1 MRAASGYYF
10 LGIVAM
16 EDMLE
21 GNMMP
26 SYIVCQSK
34 RKSESRSGLRVVKA
48 NSTMVGM
55 DKLLVANIH
64 AHPELIDF
72 MSNYRTRDHM
82 HTKNLRQRARTRKY
96 TPEGGLFWFPCT
108 ASGLMC
114 RYNYK
119 PIFIKL
125 VPDNEGRATD
135 DGFTR
140 LKAAREHIP
149 SWKEVLLREPY
160 GKFIETEGWRNEWQL
175 KRQSRIGSQ
184 S

>member
-96 TPEGGLFWFPCT
+96 TPEGGLFWFYGVSEIRT
-108 ASGLMC
+108 LTS
-114 RYNYK
+114 
-119 PIFIKL
+119 IQW
-125 VPDNEGRATD
+125 RARRPHSPP
-135 DGFTR
+135 GWAVFLLHFYAYAR
-140 LKAAREHIP
+140 KAWAIL
-149 SWKEVLLREPY
+149 SIEV
-160 GKFIETEGWRNEWQL
+160 
-175 KRQSRIGSQ
+175 
-184 S
+184 